1 MSTNQLKAGA
11 IISYAQ
17 MGLAIIVGLIYTP
30 MMIRMLGQNEYGLY
44 NTIVSTISMLS
55 ILSLGFNSSYIRYY
69 AKYKVQK
76 DDRSIYKLNGMFLL
90 IFICIGVIVFLC
102 GLFLTYNLHFVFDQG
117 LSESEYMLA
126 KKLMFLLTINLSISF
141 PMSVFQNIISAHERY
156 VFLKLLGTLKTV
168 VVPLLSIPLLLI
180 GCRSVGLVVVTL
192 VISLV
197 TDAFYIIYSKKNLHV
212 RFSFRHFEKGL
223 FLDLFIFTSFIALN
237 LIVDQINI
245 NAGKFL
251 LGRFS
256 GTGAV
261 AVYSVGFSLYQYYM
275 TFSTAISGV
284 FSPRIHK
291 IVNDTYN
298 DDIRQREQLTDLF
311 IKVGRIQFIILALI
325 ATGLIFFGKYF
336 IQIWAG
342 EGYTQSY
349 YVMLII
355 LIPSTVPLIQNVG
368 IEVQRAKNKHQ
379 FRSIVYIIMS
389 IVNLIVTIWLCP
401 RIGVLAPAIG
411 TAASTVVANCII
423 INVFYHKK
431 CNINMIAFWKSIAR
445 LICGLFI
452 PILCGIMFNYIF
464 VIDSLLKFGLFILI
478 YVAIYCGS
486 MWLLGFNKYEKGL
499 VSKFVRKAFGLL
511 KRR

>member
-11 IISYAQ
+11 FISYAQ
-17 MGLAIIVGLIYTP
+17 MGLAVIVGLIYTP
-30 MMIRMLGQNEYGLY
+30 MMIRILGQNEYGLY

-69 AKYKVQK
+69 AKYKAQK
-76 DDRSIYKLNGMFLL
+76 DERSIDKLNGMFLL
-90 IFICIGVIVFLC
+90 IFLCIGAIVFFC
-102 GLFLTYNLHFVFDQG
+102 GLFLTFNLHFVFDKG
-117 LSESEYMLA
+117 LSDSEHVLA

-156 VFLKLLGTLKTV
+156 VFLKLLGALKSV

-180 GCRSVGLVVVTL
+180 GCRSVGLVVLTL
-192 VISLV
+192 AISLV
-197 TDAFYIIYSKKNLHV
+197 TDAFYIIYSKKNLRI
-212 RFSFRHFEKGL
+212 RFSFRNLEKGL
-223 FLDLFIFTSFIALN
+223 FWDLFVFTSFIALN
-237 LIVDQINI
+237 LIVDQVNI

-275 TFSTAISGV
+275 TFSTAVSGV

-291 IVNDTYN
+291 IVNDTCN
-298 DDIRQREQLTDLF
+298 DNARQRVQLTDLF
-311 IKVGRIQFIILALI
+311 IKVGRVQFIILALV
-325 ATGLIFFGKYF
+325 ASGLIFFGQYF
-336 IQIWAG
+336 ISVWAG

-349 YVMLII
+349 YVMLVI
-355 LIPSTVPLIQNVG
+355 LIPSTIPLIQNVG

-389 IVNLIVTIWLCP
+389 IVNLAVTIWLCP

-411 TAASTVVANCII
+411 TAVSTIVANCII
-423 INVFYHKK
+423 INIFYHKK
-431 CNINMIAFWKSIAR
+431 CNIDMVAFWKSIIR
-445 LICGLFI
+445 LMCGLII
-452 PILCGIMFNYIF
+452 PICCGILFNYLF
-464 VIDSLLKFGLFILI
+464 VIDSLIKFGLLVLI
-478 YVAIYCGS
+478 YTAIYCGS
-486 MWLLGFNKYEKGL
+486 MYFLGFNKYEKDL
-499 VSKFVRKAFGLL
+499 VSRFVRKIFGFL
-511 KRR
+511 RRH